1 MADERKSEPWRHSM
15 REDNMRKISDKV
27 LALGVQDKKRNLF
40 DALIPLPDGTSYN
53 SYLVTGDSKSAV
65 IDAADPMFTDEWLK
79 NLKET
84 GFKPDYIVANHAEQ
98 DHSGSIVDFIR
109 EYPEAKVV
117 TNIKCREML
126 SCLLHVPDEKF
137 IIVADKEKLDL
148 GGLTLEF
155 HLAPWVHWPDTMFTF
170 LREESVLFTCDFLG
184 AHYASD
190 DLFVRD
196 EQLIYRSAKRYYAEI
211 MMPFRPQI
219 RKYLALV
226 KSLAPKII
234 APSHGQVYN
243 RPEFIL
249 SAYDDWSGEKTRDV
263 LILYVSMHESVR
275 VMAESIRRE
284 LENHAVT
291 VKTLDLVAVDLG
303 EVAME
308 LVDAEAVLVG
318 SPTVLGGAHPAAVY
332 ATFLFNALRPK
343 AKYLGIFGSYA
354 WGGRMVEQL
363 AGLVTNVKP
372 EILAPLVVKGLPTAE
387 DEAKIASWAKEL
399 GGKVSHA

>member
-1 MADERKSEPWRHSM
+1 
-15 REDNMRKISDKV
+15 MRKICDKV
-27 LALGVQDKKRNLF
+27 LALGVQDKKRKLF
-40 DALIPLPDGTSYN
+40 DALIPMPDGTSYN
-53 SYLVTGDSKSAV
+53 SYLVSGASKTAV
-65 IDAADPMFTDEWLK
+65 IDAADPMFVDEWLK
-79 NLKET
+79 NLRET
-84 GFKPDYIVANHAEQ
+84 GCKPDYIVANHAEQ
-98 DHSGSIVDFIR
+98 DHSGGIVNFID
-109 EYPEAKVV
+109 EYPEARVV
-117 TNIKCREML
+117 TNQKCREML
-126 SCLLHVPDEKF
+126 SCLLHIPDEKF
-137 IIVADKEKLDL
+137 IVVADREKLDL

-155 HLAPWVHWPDTMFTF
+155 YLAPWVHWPDTMFTY
-170 LREESVLFTCDFLG
+170 LLEESVLFSCDFLG

-219 RKYLALV
+219 RKYLTLV

-275 VMAESIRRE
+275 LMAESIQRE
-284 LENHAVT
+284 LESRAVT
-291 VKTLDLVAVDLG
+291 VKTLDLIAADLG

-318 SPTVLGGAHPAAVY
+318 SPTVLGGAHPAAAY
-332 ATFLFNALRPK
+332 AAFLFNALRPK
-343 AKYLGIFGSYA
+343 ARHLGIFGSYA

-363 AGLVTNVKP
+363 AGFITNVKP
-372 EILAPLVVKGLPTAE
+372 EIMTPMVVKGLPTAVDKE
-387 DEAKIASWAKEL
+387 KISAWARDL
-399 GGKVSHA
+399 AGKMSPS

>member
-1 MADERKSEPWRHSM
+1 
-15 REDNMRKISDKV
+15 MRKICDKV
-27 LALGVQDKKRNLF
+27 LALGVQDKKRKLF
-40 DALIPLPDGTSYN
+40 DALIPMPDGTSYN
-53 SYLVTGDSKSAV
+53 SYLVSGASKTAV
-65 IDAADPMFTDEWLK
+65 IDAADPMFVDEWLG
-79 NLKET
+79 NLRET
-84 GFKPDYIVANHAEQ
+84 GCKPDYIIANHAEQ
-98 DHSGSIVDFIR
+98 DHSGGIVNFIGA
-109 EYPEAKVV
+109 YPEAKVV
-117 TNIKCREML
+117 TNQKCREML
-126 SCLLHVPDEKF
+126 SCLLHIPDEKF
-137 IIVADKEKLDL
+137 IIVADREKLDL

-155 HLAPWVHWPDTMFTF
+155 YLAPWVHWPDTMFTY
-170 LREESVLFTCDFLG
+170 LREESILFPCDFLG

-196 EQLIYRSAKRYYAEI
+196 EQLIYRAAKRYYAEI

-219 RKYLALV
+219 RKYLTLV

-275 VMAESIRRE
+275 LMAEGIQRE
-284 LENHAVT
+284 LESRAVT
-291 VKTLDLVAVDLG
+291 VKTLDLIAADLG

-318 SPTVLGGAHPAAVY
+318 SPTVLGGAHPAAAY
-332 ATFLFNALRPK
+332 AAFLFNALRPK
-343 AKYLGIFGSYA
+343 ARYLGVFGSYA

-363 AGLVTNVKP
+363 AGLITNVKP
-372 EILAPLVVKGLPTAE
+372 EILAPMVVKGLPTAADKE
-387 DEAKIASWAKEL
+387 KISTWAKDL
-399 GGKVSHA
+399 ADKMSPS

>member
-1 MADERKSEPWRHSM
+1 
-15 REDNMRKISDKV
+15 MRKICDKV
-27 LALGVQDKKRNLF
+27 LALGVQDKKRKLF

-53 SYLVTGDSKSAV
+53 SYLVTGDAKTAV
-65 IDAADPMFTDEWLK
+65 IDAADPMFVDEWLN

-84 GFKPDYIVANHAEQ
+84 GAKPDYIVANHAEQ
-98 DHSGSIVDFIR
+98 DHSGGIVDFLR

-117 TNIKCREML
+117 TNLKCREML
-126 SCLLHVPDEKF
+126 SCLLHIPEEKF
-137 IIVADKEKLDL
+137 ILVADREKLEL
-148 GGLTLEF
+148 GGLSLEF
-155 HLAPWVHWPDTMFTF
+155 YLTPWVHWPDTMFTY
-170 LREESVLFTCDFLG
+170 LREEEVLFPCDFLG

-196 EQLIYRSAKRYYAEI
+196 EQLVYRSAKRYYAEI

-219 RKYLALV
+219 RKYLALA
-226 KSLAPKII
+226 KNLNPKII

-249 SAYDDWSGEKTRDV
+249 SAYDEWSGERTRDV

-275 VMAESIRRE
+275 RMAERIQRE
-284 LENHAVT
+284 LEGSSVT
-291 VKTLDLVAVDLG
+291 VKSLDLVEADLG

-308 LVDAEAVLVG
+308 LVDVEAVLIG
-318 SPTVLGGAHPAAVY
+318 SPTVLGGAHPAAAY
-332 ATFLFNALRPK
+332 AAFLFNALRPK

-372 EILAPLVVKGLPTAE
+372 EVLPPMVVKGLPTEE
-387 DEAKIASWAKEL
+387 DEEKISAWTREMADNLKI
-399 GGKVSHA
+399 SH